1 MERFLTFDRLIASH
15 RNRLDVT
22 KFPEDKLNR
31 AYLDNKYNQFKL
43 HLDAGDPE
51 MIEKVIGEIFIELQ
65 SGTEVYK
72 YTISRKD
79 ILDKIFDLLIYSDDN
94 KIRELSSLCFKQ
106 FCMILVSKDILHEL
120 KYIKKIP
127 VTFDDEI
134 EAVRENVIIGLIY
147 YSQSRLGTDRLL
159 ENNILQRIIK
169 KITNEESLKV
179 LNLIL
184 ILSLE
189 ILNSD
194 NAPKIALENN
204 IIENMKSFLMLDHF
218 KKFEDY
224 QKFQFFVL
232 ENILLNFGSISLCEE
247 GKKACIDEGT
257 LISITIPYLEQHNSS
272 DKLNILIATIRFFM
286 SVSILKKGKEEI
298 FEFKGLD
305 FLMVFNIFEKR
316 NIVNFFLFLLY
327 NFFL

>member
-15 RNRLDVT
+15 RNRRDVT

-31 AYLDNKYNQFKL
+31 AYLDNKYNQFKI

-72 YTISRKD
+72 YTITRKD

-106 FCMILVSKDILHEL
+106 FCIILKSKEILHEF

-127 VTFDDEI
+127 VSFDDEI
-134 EAVRENVIIGLIY
+134 EAVRENVLVGLIY
-147 YSQSRLGTDRLL
+147 YAQSRFGTDKLL

-169 KITNEESLKV
+169 KINNEESLKV

-189 ILNSD
+189 ILNSE
-194 NAPKIALENN
+194 NAPQIALGNEMVK
-204 IIENMKSFLMLDHF
+204 NMKNFLMLDHF
-218 KKFEDY
+218 KKFDEYEKY
-224 QKFQFFVL
+224 QFYVL
-232 ENILLNFGSISLCEE
+232 ENILLNFGSMSLCEE
-247 GKKACIDEGT
+247 GKKVCIDEGD
-257 LISITIPYLEQHNSS
+257 LISITIQYLEEHNTP

-286 SVSILKKGKEEI
+286 SVSIAKKGKEEI
-298 FEFKGLD
+298 FEFKGLE
-305 FLMVFNIFEKR
+305 FMMVK
-316 NIVNFFLFLLY
+316 
-327 NFFL
+327 